1 MVFLCYSQGRAFR
14 LTNSHIC
21 FRLHACT
28 PIHTRSASE
37 VGYKDHFT
45 NHMLDY
51 SFNAKLNRIN
61 MYIFELERHA
71 TFVYYN
77 TNPLSGEDLRFCQPK
92 KEKQSSKTTHWWLKL
107 HTKPTDIEGHLFYRA
122 IQILI
127 ITQFKLLLLHT
138 VTCHCQLLISNSKW
152 IMAPVNHVQ
161 RASGSLCTF
170 TWLGKP
176 RHGSG
181 CPKYFD
187 STSHPPEDLR
197 SVLFSLFVASV
208 HQDSARV
215 AKASIVC
222 TFLCRRTFGMN
233 VSL

>member
-1 MVFLCYSQGRAFR
+1 MYFNMDPPSGPNFR
-14 LTNSHIC
+14 FYQSINSGKITSHC
-21 FRLHACT
+21 RLHWC
-28 PIHTRSASE
+28 
-37 VGYKDHFT
+37 
-45 NHMLDY
+45 
-51 SFNAKLNRIN
+51 
-61 MYIFELERHA
+61 
-71 TFVYYN
+71 
-77 TNPLSGEDLRFCQPK
+77 
-92 KEKQSSKTTHWWLKL
+92 LKL

-197 SVLFSLFVASV
+197 SVLFSLFAASL
-208 HQDSARV
+208 HWDSARV
-215 AKASIVC
+215 KP
-222 TFLCRRTFGMN
+222 L
-233 VSL
+233 